1 MLQFDDLGYL
11 TPYETHVLSLED
23 FERTFVIDTERE
35 KLFRLFTDLVLDLK
49 NLGSGTFYIWAD
61 GSFVTKKRI
70 PRDID
75 LVFFINFEVFEP
87 MLSQLSK
94 LRRDYEPHL
103 DIFMVDNYPENHE
116 EYFSTA
122 LEKLKW
128 RETFGTDRQ
137 GRRKGIIQ
145 IEF

>member
-1 MLQFDDLGYL
+1 MLQFDDFGYL
-11 TPYETHVLSLED
+11 LPYETHVLSLED

-35 KLFRLFTDLVLDLK
+35 KLFRLLTDLVLDLK
-49 NLGSGTFYIWAD
+49 NLGAGTFYIWVD
-61 GSFVTKKRI
+61 GSFVTKKRL

-75 LVFFINFEVFEP
+75 LVVFVDSEVFET
-87 MLSQLSK
+87 MLNQLSK
-94 LRRDYEPHL
+94 LRRDYEPYL
-103 DIFMVDNYPENHE
+103 DIFMVDNYPEVHE
-116 EYFSTA
+116 EYYTTA